1 MTEKLR
7 QGTNYVSTKS
17 AEAKDTLVNTYPEV
31 KDIVHS
37 TVSEGSR
44 FMKEKWDH
52 IYKTT
57 MYVPRKAIQVTGE
70 VYISAQEIVF
80 AYTKAHSLTEM
91 PHAVAEM
98 AESYYNTLKKET
110 PTVDDVKEKAV
121 AFVYVPAQVV
131 SEYLQST
138 RVVQWIV
145 PKSVDTETLQ
155 VVETMTEEESETKD
169 STASM

>member
-1 MTEKLR
+1 
-7 QGTNYVSTKS
+7 
-17 AEAKDTLVNTYPEV
+17 
-31 KDIVHS
+31 
-37 TVSEGSR
+37 
-44 FMKEKWDH
+44 
-52 IYKTT
+52 
-57 MYVPRKAIQVTGE
+57 
-70 VYISAQEIVF
+70 
-80 AYTKAHSLTEM
+80 M

-155 VVETMTEEESETKD
+155 VVETMTEEESETKG